1 MNNLAVDLTTWVEEQ
16 FGGCDLGDK
25 RRTKRLGQVAAAVAA
40 NPSGSFPEQMHG
52 WGDLKAT
59 YHLFNNDAV
68 TFDAVAT
75 PHWERTRA
83 QKQGRFLILSDTTE
97 MDFGITRKI
106 PKLGPTGNGG
116 GYGFLLHS
124 GLMVSAGTEEI
135 LGLTAQVIHYRKPAP
150 KGENTTQ
157 RLGRKRESEIWGKV
171 IDKTGRPPENVEFIH
186 VMDRG
191 ADNFEVFCHAWEQG
205 AGWVIRVTQMGRK
218 IRTPSGEKIG
228 LRQYLDTLPVAGTYD
243 LYLRARPQQPARTAK
258 LEVRFGALAMLEP
271 AQKSPYVKRLK
282 PGAISMWVVWVHEVD
297 APPGVEPIEWVLY
310 TSVRVTSFNDALCV
324 IGYYEKRWLIE
335 EWHKALKT
343 GCRVLER
350 QLKTKGRLEPMMALM
365 SVEAV
370 RLLQLKSVARSEP
383 ERPAE
388 EVVPEL
394 WIAMLI
400 LARKL
405 PRGKKMTVGEF
416 YRGMAKLGGFI
427 GRKSDGEP
435 GWITIWRG
443 WERLNTLVRG
453 AELASELKDL
463 RRKCG

>member
-1 MNNLAVDLTTWVEEQ
+1 M
-16 FGGCDLGDK
+16 GDE
-25 RRTKRLGQVAAAVAA
+25 RLTKRLGQVAAAVAA
-40 NPSGSFPEQMHG
+40 NPSGSFPEQMDG
-52 WGDLKAT
+52 WGDLKAA
-59 YHLFNNDAV
+59 YRLFDSEAV
-68 TFDAVAT
+68 TFEAVAT

-83 QKQGRFLILSDTTE
+83 QKAGQYLILSDTTE

-106 PKLGPTGNGG
+106 PNLGPTGNGG

-124 GLMVSAGTEEI
+124 GLMVSARTEEI

-157 RLGRKRESEIWGKV
+157 RLRRKRESQIWGKV
-171 IDKTGRPPENVEFIH
+171 IDQTGRPPESVEFIH

-218 IRTPSGEKIG
+218 ILTPSGEKIG
-228 LRQYLDTLPVAGTYD
+228 LRQYFDTLPVAGTYD
-243 LYLRARPQQPARTAK
+243 LYLRARPNQPARTAK
-258 LEVRFGALAMLEP
+258 LEVRFGACSMLEP

-282 PGAISMWVVWVHEVD
+282 PGAISMWVVWVHEVN

-310 TSVRVTSFNDALCV
+310 TSVRVTSFAEALCV

-343 GCRVLER
+343 GCRVADR
-350 QLKTKGRLEPMMALM
+350 QLKTKGRLEPMTALM

-394 WIAMLI
+394 WILMLI

-416 YRGMAKLGGFI
+416 YCGMAKLGGFI

-443 WERLNTLVRG
+443 WERLNALVRG
-453 AELASELKDL
+453 AELASELKAL
-463 RRKCG
+463 RRNCG